1 MSHSHHHPA
10 PAEYGKAFAL
20 GVALNL
26 IYVAVEAGYGFAI
39 GSLALLSDAGHN
51 LSDVVGLLLA
61 WGGHTLAS
69 VAPSPRR
76 TYGWRGASVLAALG
90 NALLLL
96 AAIGA
101 IAWEAVH
108 RLAEPAEIVGLP
120 VVVVASIGVVINTA
134 TALLFWSGRQHD
146 LNVRGAFLHMAADAG
161 VSVGVVLAGL
171 GIYATGWTWIDPATS
186 LVIAAVIFFST
197 WSLLLASV
205 NLAIQG
211 VPEGI
216 DPTEV
221 HDYLAS
227 LDGVA
232 AVHDLHIWAMST
244 SETALTAHLVR
255 PTLTD
260 EDEFLHRT
268 ADALHDRFGI
278 EHTTLQIE
286 RGTGSCHL
294 NDPGR
299 V

>member
-1 MSHSHHHPA
+1 MSHAHHHPA
-10 PAEYGKAFAL
+10 PGNYGRAFAL
-20 GVALNL
+20 GVALNVL
-26 IYVAVEAGYGFAI
+26 YVAVEAGYGFYS

-51 LSDVVGLLLA
+51 FSDVVGLLLA
-61 WGGHTLAS
+61 WGGHALTS

-96 AAIGA
+96 AATGA

-108 RLAEPAEIVGLP
+108 RLAEPAAVGGLP
-120 VVVVASIGVVINTA
+120 IIVVALIGVVINTI
-134 TALLFWSGRQHD
+134 TALLFWSGRRHD

-161 VSVGVVLAGL
+161 VSLGVVLAGL
-171 GIYATGWTWIDPATS
+171 GIYATGWTWIDPVTS

-197 WSLLLASV
+197 WGLLTASV

-216 DPTEV
+216 DPLAV
-221 HDYLAS
+221 QDYLSS
-227 LDGVA
+227 LDGVT

-244 SETALTAHLVR
+244 SSTALTAHLVR
-255 PTLTD
+255 PQLAND
-260 EDEFLHRT
+260 DEFLHQT
-268 ADALHDRFGI
+268 ADALHDRFRI

-286 RGTGSCHL
+286 RGTASCHL
-294 NDPGR
+294 SDASC